1 VEGGKLGRKRYM
13 KLHVVQKKFVKR
25 RGDKYR
31 IAAKRHKKRKR
42 KNEKKSHAKRTANL
56 REKEK
61 SHAKAQSRK
70 AGKKVIGGKSV
81 TTFALNKALRN
92 QLERDVTPFGP
103 FSDCQKGL
111 RTGTGNVFT

>member
-1 VEGGKLGRKRYM
+1 MVARRVNGGISEGGKLGREGCMKLHM
-13 KLHVVQKKFVKR
+13 KLHVVQKKFVKG

-81 TTFALNKALRN
+81 TTFALNVS
-92 QLERDVTPFGP
+92 QDVT
-103 FSDCQKGL
+103 L
-111 RTGTGNVFT
+111 M